1 MPSDIVA
8 YLMADAKAL
17 KQQLDAL
24 VTAIEATEE
33 KVDTLLVVADLERQV
48 TTAKKLIPRSMS
60 SSIMETMTN
69 SLSYEDTVITNL
81 HI

>member
-24 VTAIEATEE
+24 VTAIEATDE